1 MYNQRLDETQ
11 EYDWFQELA
20 PQIVETVGTG
30 VAPDMSEDLE
40 LFASLEARIDE
51 LAALREALLQQ
62 KGMSQQFA
70 LEAQRLLPEF
80 DGKRPIGFYTQ
91 EPSATRYAIA
101 VEELSDGVWALIAA
115 GIAAVIYA
123 IVKFFKWIS
132 GGKEEANAGTV
143 KDRAAQMKEVQELL
157 KKCDT
162 LVKEGSHS
170 IQGQYVYLKGAEK
183 KELFSLDTVI
193 ERLFESGA
201 HNKRMLAF
209 LKTKDP
215 FFHDLVNRGPYS
227 QQMAEFGRLFKEI
240 QIVLRQRL
248 KVLESVN
255 HLDMNE
261 ESATS
266 RMANMR
272 ALAELKDQ
280 TSINFG
286 GHSQTLQEIKHHLTQ
301 LAHEAASAEVDG
313 KLSFD
318 QLFHSMTE
326 AFQRSEM
333 TQALEELAVTMPL
346 LEQLKEE
353 LQRLEQKAGGYA
365 SDGKKDG
372 HSTRIGTELRHAIFV
387 LGQDVAGLTGITS
400 ELMSYQSR
408 LFYLADNAANFA
420 TVVAEKLAERGMNGN
435 GGELTTWKGVS
446 IDLDRINEKLH
457 SIAKS

>member
-11 EYDWFQELA
+11 EYDWLQELA

-51 LAALREALLQQ
+51 LAALREALLSQ

-70 LEAQRLLPEF
+70 LEAQRLLPDF
-80 DGKRPIGFYTQ
+80 DGKRPVGFYTQ

-101 VEELSDGVWALIAA
+101 VEELSNGVWAMIAA

-132 GGKEEANAGTV
+132 GGKEEANEGSV

-157 KKCDT
+157 KKCDE
-162 LVKEGSHS
+162 LVKEGNRS
-170 IQGQYVYLKGAEK
+170 IHGQYIYLKGGEK
-183 KELFSLDTVI
+183 KEVFSLDTAI
-193 ERLFESGA
+193 EHLFKEGV

-215 FFHDLVNRGPYS
+215 FFHDLVNQGPYS
-227 QQMAEFGRLFKEI
+227 QQMAEFGKLFKEI

-248 KVLESVN
+248 KVLESVS
-255 HLDMNE
+255 HLDMTE
-261 ESATS
+261 ESATT

-272 ALAELKDQ
+272 ALDQLKEQ
-280 TSINFG
+280 TSIVFG
-286 GHSQTLQEIKHHLTQ
+286 GHSQTLQEIRQHLTQ
-301 LAHEAASAEVDG
+301 LSHEAASAEVEG

-318 QLFHSMTE
+318 QLFRSMTE
-326 AFQRSEM
+326 AFQRSDV
-333 TQALEELAVTMPL
+333 TQALEELATTMPL

-365 SDGKKDG
+365 SDGKKTG
-372 HSTRIGTELRHAIFV
+372 HSTRIGSELRHAIFV
-387 LGQDVAGLTGITS
+387 LGQDVAGLTGITA
-400 ELMSYQSR
+400 ELMGYQSR

-420 TVVAEKLAERGMNGN
+420 TVVAEKLGAQGMNGN
-435 GGELTTWKGVS
+435 GGYLTTWKGVG
-446 IDLDRINEKLH
+446 IDLDRISEKLH

>member
-30 VAPDMSEDLE
+30 VAPDMSEELE

-51 LAALREALLQQ
+51 LAALREALFLQ
-62 KGMSQQFA
+62 KGMSRQFA
-70 LEAQRLLPEF
+70 LEAQRLLPDF
-80 DGKRPIGFYTQ
+80 DGKRPIGFYTL

-101 VEELSDGVWALIAA
+101 IEELSDGVWALIAA

-132 GGKEEANAGTV
+132 GSKDDAGKEAV
-143 KDRAAQMKEVQELL
+143 SDRASQMKEVQTLL
-157 KKCDT
+157 KKCDE
-162 LVKEGSHS
+162 LVAEGSRS
-170 IQGQYVYLKGAEK
+170 IRGEYVYLKGNEK
-183 KELFSLDTVI
+183 KELFSLDSVI
-193 ERLFESGA
+193 ETLFEEGV

-227 QQMAEFGRLFKEI
+227 QQMAEFGKLFKEI

-248 KVLESVN
+248 QVLEGVN
-255 HLDMNE
+255 RLDMNE
-261 ESATS
+261 ESATA
-266 RMANMR
+266 RMANMK
-272 ALAELKDQ
+272 ALDQLKEQ
-280 TSINFG
+280 TSIHFG
-286 GHSQTLQEIKHHLTQ
+286 DHSQTLQEIRHHLTQ
-301 LAHEAASAEVDG
+301 LAHEAASAEVEG

-318 QLFHSMTE
+318 QLFRSMTE
-326 AFQRSEM
+326 AFQRSEV

-346 LEQLKEE
+346 LEQLKEQ

-365 SDGKKDG
+365 SDGKKTG
-372 HSTRIGTELRHAIFV
+372 HSTRIGSELRHAIFV
-387 LGQDVAGLTGITS
+387 LGQDVAGLTGITA

-420 TVVAEKLAERGMNGN
+420 TVVAEKLGQEGKNGN
-435 GGELTTWKGVS
+435 GGELTTWKGVGT
-446 IDLDRINEKLH
+446 DLEKISHDLHRIV
-457 SIAKS
+457 KS